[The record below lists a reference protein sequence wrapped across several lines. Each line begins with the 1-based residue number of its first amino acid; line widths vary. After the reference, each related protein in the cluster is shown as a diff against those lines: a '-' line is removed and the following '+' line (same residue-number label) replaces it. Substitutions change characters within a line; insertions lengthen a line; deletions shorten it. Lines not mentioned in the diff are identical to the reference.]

1 VSMDRPFSHMK
12 SSEICDMID
21 GDLILLKDGTWEPD
35 DDSIDCERM
44 AVAELKARIIDAEA

>member
-1 VSMDRPFSHMK
+1 MSMDRPFSHMK